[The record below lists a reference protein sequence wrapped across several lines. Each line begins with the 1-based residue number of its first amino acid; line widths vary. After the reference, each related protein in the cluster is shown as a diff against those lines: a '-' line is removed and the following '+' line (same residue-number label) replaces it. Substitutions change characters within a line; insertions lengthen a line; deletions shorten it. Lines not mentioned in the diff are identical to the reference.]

1 MCYCAL
7 HYIGCEAQVI
17 NAALTDTA
25 GLQDLLCNY
34 LSLHPG
40 NERRTTVNQVYTKG
54 LHAHTDIAGVE
65 DSLSD
70 MDFKIAGTEEGLTAM
85 QLDMK
90 LPGIPVEVGLKA
102 KKRPAIMFT

>member
-1 MCYCAL
+1 L
-7 HYIGCEAQVI
+7 KIR
-17 NAALTDTA
+17 DTA
-25 GLQDLLCNY
+25 YAHIFCTPTLAHI
-34 LSLHPG
+34 LHTP
-40 NERRTTVNQVYTKG
+40 T
-54 LHAHTDIAGVE
+54 HAHTDIAGVE
-65 DSLSD
+65 DSLGD

>member
-1 MCYCAL
+1 
-7 HYIGCEAQVI
+7 
-17 NAALTDTA
+17 
-25 GLQDLLCNY
+25 
-34 LSLHPG
+34 
-40 NERRTTVNQVYTKG
+40 
-54 LHAHTDIAGVE
+54 VE
-65 DSLSD
+65 DSLGD